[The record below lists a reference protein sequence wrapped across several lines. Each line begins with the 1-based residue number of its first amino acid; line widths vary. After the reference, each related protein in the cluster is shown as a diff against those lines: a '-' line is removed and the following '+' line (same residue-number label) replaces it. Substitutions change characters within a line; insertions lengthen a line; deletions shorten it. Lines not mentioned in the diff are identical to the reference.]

1 MKKLKYGKEGIQR
14 CVFFT
19 VPMDQEEKRT
29 SSKEFV
35 EYKVPRI
42 LWENFESILMAQSRK
57 FIGELARRLDVSER
71 ELQKRVLPR
80 SDSLKIMMMDSSNE
94 SLQCRAYVQH
104 DKITSF
110 CRKPV
115 AYQSEFC
122 TFHRNQR
129 MNVFMDTHPIT
140 VEKIKATHTKEPLWI
155 QGNTIINSN
164 GHMIGKINKTTQ
176 TIKWFV
182 MEE

>member
-1 MKKLKYGKEGIQR
+1 MGVMAQEDTK
-14 CVFFT
+14 
-19 VPMDQEEKRT
+19 DQMN
-29 SSKEFV
+29 SSIV
-35 EYKVPRI
+35 EYKVPRL
-42 LWENFESILMAQSRK
+42 LWENFESILLAQSK
-57 FIGELARRLDVSER
+57 KYIGELARRLQVPER
-71 ELQKRVLPR
+71 ELQRKVLPT
-80 SDSLKIMMMDSSNE
+80 SDSLRIMMMDSSSE

-122 TFHRNQR
+122 SFHREKR
-129 MNVFMDTHPIT
+129 MNVFTDIRPIV
-140 VEKIKATHTKEPLWI
+140 VEKVKAIPTKEPLWI
-155 QGNTIINSN
+155 EGNTLINSN
-164 GHMIGKINKTTQ
+164 GHMIGKINKSRQ

>member
-1 MKKLKYGKEGIQR
+1 M
-14 CVFFT
+14 T
-19 VPMDQEEKRT
+19 SEEQKT
-29 SSKEFV
+29 PSNYV
-35 EYKVPRI
+35 EYKVPRM

-57 FIGELARRLDVSER
+57 YIGELARRLQLPER
-71 ELQKRVLPR
+71 ELQKKVLPS
-80 SDSLKIMMMDSSNE
+80 SDSLKIMMFDSSAE
-94 SLQCRAYVQH
+94 SLQCKAFVQH
-104 DKITSF
+104 DKITSY

-122 TFHRNQR
+122 CFHRNKR
-129 MNVFMDTHPIT
+129 MNVFMDTNPIP
-140 VEKIKATHTKEPLWI
+140 VEKIKSDHKKEPLWI

-164 GHMIGKINKTTQ
+164 GHMIGKINKSTQ